1 MASGMTTTTQVDPA
15 VSTFYDRVLLRR
27 ALPYLVHGLFGQK
40 RPLPANSGTILKFRR
55 YSALDKAT
63 VALTEGVNPTASQMA
78 KTDVTATPLT
88 YGQYVEITD
97 EIDMT
102 VEDKVLTEAQ
112 ALLGESAGL
121 TLDTIYRDILNA
133 GTAYYRAGGE
143 SARSDIVTKVT
154 TTDLDK
160 VLRTMRNNKAK
171 YFTRSIK
178 ASTGVGSL
186 PIRASYYALAHPDMI
201 YDLEGL
207 TGFVPVASYGNPAEA
222 HENEVGAYKNLRII
236 ESTECKI
243 FEDSGGS
250 AVTGGLKYTTANTA
264 CDVYTLLCFGMDAY
278 GVVDLKGHAMQSII
292 KPFGAGDDALNRV
305 ATAGWKAK
313 TTCVILNDAFMCR
326 YEAGV
331 TA

>member
-1 MASGMTTTTQVDPA
+1 MANGMTTTTQIDPA

-27 ALPYLVHGLFGQK
+27 ALHYLVHGLFGQK
-40 RPLPANSGTILKFRR
+40 RPLPANSGTLLKFRR
-55 YSALDKAT
+55 YTALDKAT
-63 VALTEGVNPTASQMA
+63 VALTEGVNPTSSQLA

-102 VEDKVLTEAQ
+102 VEDRVLTEAQ

-133 GTAYYRAGGE
+133 GTTYFRAGGV
-143 SARSDIVTKVT
+143 SARSSIVTKVT

-160 VLRTMRNNKAK
+160 VLRTLRNNQAK
-171 YFTRSIK
+171 YWNKSIK
-178 ASTGVGSL
+178 ATDGVATQ
-186 PIRASYYALAHPDMI
+186 PIRASYYAIVHPNMI
-201 YDLEGL
+201 YDIEGL
-207 TGFVPVASYGNPAEA
+207 TGFVSVANYANPAEA
-222 HENEVGAYKNLRII
+222 HENEIGAYKGLRFI
-236 ESTECKI
+236 ETTEAKV
-243 FEDSGGS
+243 FADEGGS
-250 AVTGGLKYTTANTA
+250 AVTGGLKYTTANTH
-264 CDVYTLLCFGMDAY
+264 CDVYTMLVFGMDAY

-292 KPFGAGDDALNRV
+292 KPFGAGDDPLNRV

-313 TTCVILNDAFMCR
+313 TTCVILNDSFMCR